1 MILKITYRYILFS
14 ILAVAVCGFF
24 PVLAQLNEYPHVP
37 PFAYNPKQD
46 SINRALNDFAPDF
59 PDYVI
64 KTRLQKIEN
73 KIGLTFNKKV
83 RSFIDYFTIR
93 NREYSRMVIRRQ
105 YLYFPVFEEYLK
117 KYDLPDELKYLSIV
131 ESGLNPKVRSRTGA
145 VGLWQF
151 MKPTGEHY
159 GLNSD
164 DYIDERMNIR
174 KSTESACKYLKS
186 LHVMFGDWQLAL
198 AAYNCGP
205 GNVRKAQR
213 RAGRGS
219 DFWEAYKYLPAE
231 TRSYVPQFIAVTY
244 LMNNYASHN
253 LHPEYFE
260 YHPEVDTIHI
270 ERPINLEAFCNQIN
284 FCAEDLNRLNPELKQ
299 HKLALKECYMLHVP
313 SDLAQ
318 YIRENKTALL
328 DSSAL
333 NQEEVKAATEPVK
346 AVTQTE
352 TVSLKKSTYKVR
364 KGESL
369 ILIANKQKVA
379 LADLKR
385 WNSLKSNNIR
395 KGQVLIV
402 YKKFKQKSKS
412 SSNLYASKFS
422 KKKSSYKVQP
432 GDTLWTISKKNGGIP
447 IAKLKKL
454 NKLKGN
460 DLKVGQRILLG

>member
-1 MILKITYRYILFS
+1 MIIKTTYRRKIFS
-14 ILAVAVCGFF
+14 IVLLVAGGF
-24 PVLAQLNEYPHVP
+24 LTATAQLTELPHIP

-64 KTRLQKIEN
+64 KARLQKIEGQ
-73 KIGLTFNKKV
+73 IDLTFNKKV

-117 KYDLPDELKYLSIV
+117 KYGLPDELKYLSIV

-151 MKPTGEHY
+151 MASTGEHY

-164 DYIDERMNIR
+164 EYIDERMHIV

-186 LHVMFGDWQLAL
+186 LHTMFGDWQLAL

-205 GNVRKAQR
+205 GNVMKARRKA
-213 RAGRGS
+213 GKGS
-219 DFWEAYKYLPAE
+219 NFWEAYKFLPAE
-231 TRSYVPQFIAVTY
+231 TRSYVPQFIAITY
-244 LMNNYASHN
+244 LMNHYASHN
-253 LHPEYFE
+253 LHPDYFE

-270 ERPINLEAFCNQIN
+270 ERAIDLEAFCRQIN
-284 FCAEDLNRLNPELKQ
+284 YCAEDLNKLNPELRQ
-299 HKLALKECYMLHVP
+299 QKLALKECYLLQVP
-313 SDLAQ
+313 SDLAV
-318 YIRENKTALL
+318 YIREHKVALL

-333 NQEEVKAATEPVK
+333 SNHELLATTAPK
-346 AVTQTE
+346 PAVTTTE
-352 TVSLKKSTYKVR
+352 ASSLRRTTYKVK

-369 ILIANKQKVA
+369 ISIANKNKVN
-379 LADLKR
+379 LSDLKR
-385 WNSLKSNNIR
+385 WNSLKSNNIH
-395 KGQVLIV
+395 KGQLLVLF
-402 YKKFKQKSKS
+402 KKFTPKARS
-412 SSNLYASKFS
+412 SSSLYAASFSS
-422 KKKSSYKVQP
+422 KKSTYKVQP

-447 IAKLKKL
+447 IARLKKL

-460 DLKVGQRILLG
+460 DLKVGQRLLLG